1 MPYGTIYKNKIV
13 TIPSLSGYYH
23 HFLFRANYPDFG
35 SASVS
40 SATWIAVV
48 YYNCSN
54 TCPAITSAGRK
65 KKEQKVSILQLNG
78 YTNKLPT
85 GKLILYATGLVVF
98 AFFIWGVTQPLD
110 KFITDKLFSWLPA
123 WYTVQDFNGYSK
135 EAIQTTLIVN
145 LLLNGVLAPFVEE
158 FYFRGYLLPRMQA
171 WGKSAFI
178 VNAVLFS
185 LYHLWQPYVYV
196 TLIISLMPMTYFV
209 WKTKDLRL
217 GILTHCLLNIVGAIL
232 SFGLLMKK

>member
-1 MPYGTIYKNKIV
+1 MVQLTKTRSLLFHLYPGIIITFCFVLITPTLVARQYPPQLGLLLSIIIAA
-13 TIPSLSGYYH
+13 IPVLLSH
-23 HFLFRANYPDFG
+23 LLVA
-35 SASVS
+35 
-40 SATWIAVV
+40 
-48 YYNCSN
+48 
-54 TCPAITSAGRK
+54 K

-145 LLLNGVLAPFVEE
+145 LLLNGALAPFVEE